1 MDPSVAAAAAA
12 PSQQR
17 RRRRLPHS
25 AAVILIFTICFEI
38 LSLLKLDSL
47 TQTNL
52 EQKHNSE
59 IIDLPRVEEWSKK
72 KLPSVQK
79 RIQNS
84 TQQLTSGVGL
94 VTTDGQWDI
103 SPDHNHHDI
112 KILGFAD
119 TNYAPIAKVWY
130 NRLTKLGYKEH
141 YIGAYDKELYDDLIS
156 QNYRVLPCFIDNP
169 DYERRSECG
178 YVQSSCAYDVMQM
191 WASRVKFVRDMVKNG
206 THVLLTDVDAVFSRH
221 VDPVGFVEEGYDVYH
236 AYEMRYPKKVYH
248 DHGFV
253 INGGQHF
260 FRSSEATLRFLDMA
274 ANRCVEKCDD
284 QVMYNHLFWSLDIEW
299 DGGDPPSHTG
309 AMRVANHELDNGLL
323 VKSATG
329 RSRVTNHTIK
339 IWDRDFAWRLS
350 GGIPEQCPSK
360 NNW

>member
-1 MDPSVAAAAAA
+1 MDTSVAAAAEAA
-12 PSQQR
+12 PPQQR
-17 RRRRLPHS
+17 RRRRLAHS
-25 AAVILIFTICFEI
+25 AEVILIFTICFEI

-79 RIQNS
+79 RIQNN

-112 KILGFAD
+112 KILGFANI
-119 TNYAPIAKVWY
+119 NYAPIAKVWY

-178 YVQSSCAYDVMQM
+178 YVQFSCAYDVMLLC
-191 WASRVKFVRDMVKNG
+191 ALIYVGSFVLHFISNG
-206 THVLLTDVDAVFSRH
+206 IIQAN
-221 VDPVGFVEEGYDVYH
+221 VGLKGEVRT
-236 AYEMRYPKKVYH
+236 RY
-248 DHGFV
+248 G
-253 INGGQHF
+253 
-260 FRSSEATLRFLDMA
+260 E
-274 ANRCVEKCDD
+274 
-284 QVMYNHLFWSLDIEW
+284 EW
-299 DGGDPPSHTG
+299 DS
-309 AMRVANHELDNGLL
+309 RL
-323 VKSATG
+323 V
-329 RSRVTNHTIK
+329 
-339 IWDRDFAWRLS
+339 DR
-350 GGIPEQCPSK
+350 C
-360 NNW
+360 